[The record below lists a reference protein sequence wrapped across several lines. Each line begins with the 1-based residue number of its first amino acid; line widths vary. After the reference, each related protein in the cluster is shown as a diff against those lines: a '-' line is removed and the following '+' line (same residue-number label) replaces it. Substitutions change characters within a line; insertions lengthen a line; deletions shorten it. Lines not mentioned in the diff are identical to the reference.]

1 MADLKNFKKIVFTK
15 CNIGANRVMVIKS
28 KSKKP
33 FPKYSDNYSFQG
45 GGELQFSH
53 EVHKSNKKL

>member
-45 GGELQFSH
+45 GRELQFSH